1 HAVGQ
6 ITCKFNDQSHRLP
19 PEQSIISSKSNKR
32 QPQALGDKTGN
43 YWTIVHT
50 IFFYARHHNST
61 LLALISP
68 VITKI

>member
-1 HAVGQ
+1 MTRAIAFLLSNPLFPQKVIKDGQ
-6 ITCKFNDQSHRLP
+6 G
-19 PEQSIISSKSNKR
+19 
-32 QPQALGDKTGN
+32 LGDKTGN